1 MTIRFKAI
9 LAAASFAAAVLSG
22 CSAGSEPETVRYSLI
37 SGVSASSL
45 SSPYKIKVS
54 LFGDLKDGGLAVRT
68 SDVTVRPAVHHVW
81 SGGLDSQLEVLIAG
95 AMHDAGKSHE
105 PRPIISRGS
114 TADPSKIDRNSQG
127 SQGRRRSQ
135 QPRPD
140 LPRRTTANSKILE
153 RCSMRNDRVSIL
165 PNHLSILPDRFS
177 KLPDHSSILPD
188 RFSQSL

>member
-95 AMHDAGKSHE
+95 AMHDAGVGSDVSVEASVYKFEGSLGGATAIE
-105 PRPIISRGS
+105 AVIAASRAGK
-114 TADPSKIDRNSQG
+114 AIFRQG
-127 SQGRRRSQ
+127 FSYSGHQLKQGYA
-135 QPRPD
+135 PM
-140 LPRRTTANSKILE
+140 AEELE
-153 RCSMRNDRVSIL
+153 KGFRGIAA
-165 PNHLSILPDRFS
+165 
-177 KLPDHSSILPD
+177 
-188 RFSQSL
+188 QAASLMAGR